1 MTVIVLSGP
10 IGAGKSSLTS
20 LLAEHLGTQAFY
32 EGVDN
37 NPILPL
43 YYKDMAH
50 YTFLLNTYLL
60 NHRLAQINQAIRSEE
75 HTSELQ
81 SRFDLVCRLLLEKKK
96 SLPLTNTLHTSE

>member
-50 YTFLLNTYLL
+50 YTFLLNT
-60 NHRLAQINQAIRSEE
+60 
-75 HTSELQ
+75 
-81 SRFDLVCRLLLEKKK
+81 
-96 SLPLTNTLHTSE
+96 

>member
-43 YYKDMAH
+43 YYKDMALH
-50 YTFLLNTYLL
+50 FSLKYLSSKPSFGS
-60 NHRLAQINQAIRSEE
+60 N
-75 HTSELQ
+75 
-81 SRFDLVCRLLLEKKK
+81 
-96 SLPLTNTLHTSE
+96 